1 MMEFIEIY
9 RGAGLYKLNDNLDVP
24 DDDILNKKIC
34 SVGFHP
40 TEKNLKV
47 DFSAEGNTW
56 KEAIDKVIQK
66 IDQYLDEHGF
76 QEFAIQQLKE
86 L

>member
-1 MMEFIEIY
+1 MEFLEIY

-24 DDDILNKKIC
+24 DKDILNKKVG
-34 SVGFHP
+34 SVGYHP
-40 TEKNLKV
+40 TEKNLKI

-56 KEAIDKVIQK
+56 EEAIDKVTQK
-66 IDQYLDEHGF
+66 IDQYLDEHEL
-76 QEFAIQQLKE
+76 QEFAFQQLKE